1 MERALF
7 KILQKKRTFGKFTF
21 VI

>member
-1 MERALF
+1 METALF
-7 KILQKKRTFGKFTF
+7 KILQKTRTFGKFTF